1 MCFHKEKNLLGSPW
15 ENNHFVTSFRQPH
28 PSRNHPRPKLPRTP
42 SRVTLGRSNPPSPA
56 FSLSLSR
63 PVSPRARRDQRLSAS
78 LRGILP
84 IASWSESEGWRRPHA
99 KKHHSQRRTSKASRS
114 RSKVASSQVLSPV
127 RRSKTTSSI
136 VGSCCLYIKSVH
148 FPKPFGL
155 FWIAVL

>member
-1 MCFHKEKNLLGSPW
+1 MGEQ
-15 ENNHFVTSFRQPH
+15 SFRDVLPPTSSFSK
-28 PSRNHPRPKLPRTP
+28 PSSPKT
-42 SRVTLGRSNPPSPA
+42 TSNAVASYFGA
-56 FSLSLSR
+56 QQSTVAGVLSLSLSR